1 MKILLSSHFFHPSIG
16 GIEEVSRV
24 LAHEFVEFG
33 HEVRVVTST
42 RSKDGT
48 KFPFPIYRSPS
59 PRELLRLTR
68 WCDVFFHNNISL
80 RTAWP
85 LLFIPRPWVVAHHTW
100 ISRIKGGIGWRDRLK
115 QFVARNARNISVSRA
130 MSEHILAPTVVI
142 GNPYRDG
149 LFRRNDSIGPE
160 RELIFLGRLVW
171 DKGLDLLFEA
181 LAILQHQGLRPRLT
195 VVGTGS
201 EETRLHQQVASLGLD
216 EQVTFAGLKTGE
228 DLVTL
233 LNQHRVL
240 VAPSRWQ
247 EPFGLIALE
256 GIACG
261 CVALGAHCGG
271 LPDAIG
277 PCGVTFP
284 HGDIPA
290 LARSIADLLAP
301 GADLEKFRAAAS
313 GHLAKH
319 SARAVAAQYLKV
331 LEEAVGA

>member
-1 MKILLSSHFFHPSIG
+1 MKILFSSHFFAPSVG

-24 LAHEFVEFG
+24 LAREFVAAG
-33 HEVRVVTST
+33 HDVRVVTHT
-42 RSKDGT
+42 QDDDGS
-48 KFPFPIYRSPS
+48 PFSFRIYRRPS
-59 PRELLRLTR
+59 PRMLLELTR
-68 WCDVFFHNNISL
+68 WCDVYFHNNISL

-85 LLFIPRPWVVAHHTW
+85 LLLVKRPWVVAHHTW
-100 ISRIKGGIGWRDRLK
+100 IARVTGAIGWRDQLK

-142 GNPYRDG
+142 GNPYRDE
-149 LFRRNDSIGPE
+149 LFGRDDSVVRD

-181 LAILQHQGLRPRLT
+181 LAVLQHQGLRPRLT
-195 VVGTGS
+195 VVGTGA
-201 EETRLHQQVASLGLD
+201 EETRLHRQVATLGLD
-216 EQVTFAGLKTGE
+216 AQVIFTGLRTGKE
-228 DLVTL
+228 LVTL

-277 PCGVTFP
+277 PCGITFP
-284 HGDIPA
+284 HGDIAA
-290 LARSIADLLAP
+290 LAQSIRDLLAP
-301 GADLEKFRAAAS
+301 GADLEKFRAAAPD
-313 GHLAKH
+313 HLARH
-319 SARAVAAQYLKV
+319 SARAIAAQYLKV
-331 LEEAVGA
+331 LEEAAGA